1 LVVSAVLT
9 LPGAVAAQAPV
20 LESMPIEGRVRATAS
35 RWTADGSRIVTTATV
50 ATATGDVEVS
60 QLGGTASGLTMRQ
73 LPGPALL
80 APGMRV
86 AIAAHRD
93 LDRALRPHVVV
104 DAVRVLTLPDGY
116 VRTGPTKAGNYL
128 RWESGCVQVSV
139 DQAGTK
145 ALPGDLEREVVTQS
159 IAAWTTGTAACSYM
173 EVTEQGYEDRE
184 VGRDGVNMIKF
195 RDSSWCRPATDDDP
209 ARCYADAAAGITTAV
224 YVDDASSDRDGVI
237 VDADIEINGTD
248 FAISHQGVTLA
259 TLPCLAELSNTL
271 THELGHLQGLEH
283 TCLAGGDPARVD
295 ADGRAV
301 PACAITSDPAIL
313 EPTMYNFQD
322 CGEVKKATVEADDIA
337 AMCGIYPRSEDP
349 GTCEAVDLTPGG
361 CCSAG
366 TGPGPVTSLL
376 GLAVVALGLGRRRR
390 GGPTTGQKPGAPRPE
405 TLS

>member
-1 LVVSAVLT
+1 MRCARRVLVSAL
-9 LPGAVAAQAPV
+9 LALPPGAAAQAPGPGAMTV
-20 LESMPIEGRVRATAS
+20 EGQVRSTAS
-35 RWTADGSRIVTTATV
+35 RWTADGSRIVTTATI

-60 QLGGTASGLTMRQ
+60 QLGGTAGGLTMRQ

-93 LDRALRPHVVV
+93 VDRALRPHVVL
-104 DAVRVLTLPDGY
+104 DDVRVLALPAGY

-128 RWESGCVQVSV
+128 RWASGCVLVSV
-139 DQAGTK
+139 DKAGTK

-159 IAAWTTGTAACSYM
+159 IASWTTGTAACSYM
-173 EVTEQGYEDRE
+173 EIVETGYEDRE

-209 ARCYADAAAGITTAV
+209 ARCYADSAAGITTAV
-224 YVDDASSDRDGVI
+224 YVDDASSDRDGEI

-248 FAISHQGVTLA
+248 FAIAHQGVTLA
-259 TLPCLAELSNTL
+259 TLPCLSELSNTL

-283 TCLAGGDPARVD
+283 PCLAGSDPARVD
-295 ADGRAV
+295 ANGQAV
-301 PACAITSDPAIL
+301 PACASTTDPTIVEA
-313 EPTMYNFQD
+313 TMYNLQD
-322 CGEVKKATVEADDIA
+322 CGELKKATLEPDDLA
-337 AMCGIYPRSEDP
+337 AVCGVYPRSADP

-366 TGPGPVTSLL
+366 PGPGPVTSLL
-376 GLAVVALGLGRRRR
+376 GLAVVVLGLGRRRR
-390 GGPTTGQKPGAPRPE
+390 R
-405 TLS
+405 